1 MVIKLSLPLE
11 ITPSI
16 NLMHSE
22 ERMATLF
29 NTNTKTNYTNDCEN
43 LLSSVLLTRI

>member
-11 ITPSI
+11 TTPSI

-22 ERMATLF
+22 ERMATLL
-29 NTNTKTNYTNDCEN
+29 NKE
-43 LLSSVLLTRI
+43 